1 MALSSVRR
9 RLQFLSLEGKL
20 ALIVALFV
28 AIVAALVLL
37 AAVEMQILS
46 AVRAYVGGE
55 GLWSKGQKG
64 AVYHLLRYATTH
76 DEDDYQSFRS
86 AVAVPLGDRRA
97 RVALDRDPTDLAQA
111 SAGFIQGRNHPEDV
125 DGLIELF
132 RRFRHVSY
140 MADAVQSWADAD
152 AR

>member
-20 ALIVALFV
+20 ALIVAVFV
-28 AIVAALVLL
+28 AIVVTLVLL

-55 GLWSKGQKG
+55 SLWSKGQKG
-64 AVYHLLRYATTH
+64 AVYQLQRYATTY
-76 DEDDYQSFRS
+76 DEDDYRSFRS
-86 AVAVPLGDRRA
+86 AVAVPLGDHRA
-97 RVALDRDPTDLAQA
+97 RLALDRHAPDLEQA

-125 DGLIELF
+125 
-132 RRFRHVSY
+132 H
-140 MADAVQSWADAD
+140 
-152 AR
+152 